1 MKGLGLAGGEE
12 TERMAEMPEDAAD
25 AERAAETPA
34 DAAGAK
40 MTGPDDAKIASEL

>member
-1 MKGLGLAGGEE
+1 MTE
-12 TERMAEMPEDAAD
+12 TPEDATD

-34 DAAGAK
+34 DAADAK

>member
-1 MKGLGLAGGEE
+1 
-12 TERMAEMPEDAAD
+12 MAEMPEDAAD